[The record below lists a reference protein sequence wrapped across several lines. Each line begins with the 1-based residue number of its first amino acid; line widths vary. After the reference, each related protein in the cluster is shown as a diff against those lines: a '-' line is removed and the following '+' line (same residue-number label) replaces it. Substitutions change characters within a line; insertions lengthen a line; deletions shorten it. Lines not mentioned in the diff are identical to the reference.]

1 MGTQTQSRFKKRQE
15 RKGFTLNQENNSS
28 PKKKAPPKNE
38 RPAMA
43 KDPAAKPRAPK
54 KALTPKRTP
63 EKGVKVKT
71 ESSIGQRNDA
81 TTIMPDTTGLKKA
94 GKKGSETRVSS
105 PIKSGI
111 EPKKAENP
119 PIAAPRVR
127 VRRYTPSSAVASFV
141 GTVVYLAAVVLI
153 SVGLSIFAIDV
164 ANEAFAFKKQGVPV
178 DITLQGDFINVD
190 SLADQLY
197 EQHIIKYP
205 AIFKIYAGLRHKD
218 DREFVAGK
226 YKDISP
232 ELGYDALLALFLPPV
247 EARKEIDIT
256 IPEGYTA
263 DDIIDL
269 CVQNGLGTKE
279 AFTHVIN
286 TYEFDVQTYWFLEE
300 VPPITD
306 PENDPRIYRL
316 EGFLYPDTYRFYDSY
331 ADAEGDI
338 PGTAAAKAVI
348 TKMLNQFKK
357 NIKKSYVKAH
367 REYMEKVYP
376 DAPALSFYELLTLA
390 SVLEK
395 ENLADERSYS
405 SAVFFNRLA
414 HPEYEG
420 INGRLESNATVLYAI
435 RHDTG
440 KIPDAFTEAERS
452 YPSSYNSYTN
462 EGLPPTPITTPTA
475 DSINAALYPATDM
488 EGLALNYYYFVATKS
503 GYSFFAETFEQHQA
517 NIVRA
522 NNGEEAKSPLDVES
536 GDDEA

>member
-1 MGTQTQSRFKKRQE
+1 M
-15 RKGFTLNQENNSS
+15 NQENNSS
-28 PKKKAPPKNE
+28 PKKQNAPKKEHTAKATGTP
-38 RPAMA
+38 
-43 KDPAAKPRAPK
+43 AKPRTPK

-63 EKGVKVKT
+63 QKG
-71 ESSIGQRNDA
+71 ESGKKENGALPSGGA
-81 TTIMPDTTGLKKA
+81 TTVMPDTSNLKKA
-94 GKKGSETRVSS
+94 TKKGCETRVST
-105 PIKSGI
+105 PIKADKA
-111 EPKKAENP
+111 PKKQETP
-119 PIAAPRVR
+119 PVITPRVR
-127 VRRYTPSSAVASFV
+127 IRRYKPSSAVASFV

-197 EQHIIKYP
+197 DQHVIKYP
-205 AIFKIYAGLRHKD
+205 AIFKIYASLRHKD

-226 YKDISP
+226 YKDIPP

-269 CVQNGLGTKE
+269 CVKNGLGTKE

-286 TYEFDVQTYWFLEE
+286 TYEFDVQTYWFLEGVE
-300 VPPITD
+300 PITD

-331 ADAEGDI
+331 EDAEGDI

-357 NIKKSYVKAH
+357 NVKKSYVSAH

-420 INGRLESNATVLYAI
+420 IGGRLESNATVLYAI
-435 RHDTG
+435 RHETG
-440 KIPDAFTEAERS
+440 TLPTEFTDAERDYVS
-452 YPSSYNSYTN
+452 AYNSYTN
-462 EGLPPTPITTPTA
+462 AGLPPTPITTPTA
-475 DSINAALYPATDM
+475 DSINAALYPATTM
-488 EGLALNYYYFVATKS
+488 EGTPLTYYYFVATKS

-522 NNGEEAKSPLDVES
+522 NNGEEAKSPLDVEAE
-536 GDDEA
+536 DEYA